1 MKRIMMLALLTG
13 LTCAAWSQTMKI
25 HRGAVSVAVPVATAG
40 EMTYSAGG
48 TALTVQGVTYQI
60 SEIDSITVD
69 RSEVVPNSVNVRYEG
84 NRARVEVSSDVMPH
98 LTIQTTGADVSVTAA
113 ADFLEEIYYTLSG
126 RSDDGSFFMEG
137 EFKSTVTLDNL
148 TLTNA
153 DGPAIDIANGK
164 RIDVIVPDG
173 TTTTLADGAG
183 GTHKACFF
191 VNGHPEFKG
200 GGVLQ
205 ITGNTKH
212 AFASDEYTRLK
223 DGFGTLRVL
232 KAVGDGL
239 HIEQY
244 FLMQGGNVIISN
256 TGGDCVD
263 VSITNDPLDEMNGQ
277 AIMEGGSLKM
287 TVAADDVKGMK
298 CDSAMTISGGTIE
311 AGVTGQGAKGLSVG
325 TDLLIQQKTT
335 VPTSVKMIV
344 TGGTF
349 MPGDPLLEAKCRGIK
364 VDGNFVFD
372 GGDINITVSNS
383 AAKAINVDGTYT
395 YKSGTINCF
404 VDAAQTL
411 P

>member
-1 MKRIMMLALLTG
+1 M
-13 LTCAAWSQTMKI
+13 
-25 HRGAVSVAVPVATAG
+25 
-40 EMTYSAGG
+40 
-48 TALTVQGVTYQI
+48 
-60 SEIDSITVD
+60 
-69 RSEVVPNSVNVRYEG
+69 
-84 NRARVEVSSDVMPH
+84 
-98 LTIQTTGADVSVTAA
+98 
-113 ADFLEEIYYTLSG
+113 
-126 RSDDGSFFMEG
+126 
-137 EFKSTVTLDNL
+137 
-148 TLTNA
+148 
-153 DGPAIDIANGK
+153 
-164 RIDVIVPDG
+164 
-173 TTTTLADGAG
+173 
-183 GTHKACFF
+183 
-191 VNGHPEFKG
+191 
-200 GGVLQ
+200 
-205 ITGNTKH
+205 
-212 AFASDEYTRLK
+212 
-223 DGFGTLRVL
+223 
-232 KAVGDGL
+232 

-325 TDLLIQQKTT
+325 TDLLIQQKTA
-335 VPTSVKMIV
+335 VLTSVKMIV